1 MKKIINIFV
10 SLLIVIVTFSACRGG
25 VYIDDFVNVKW
36 TCNDFGLQ
44 FSYTDDN
51 PEMGVGTLVKDNET
65 IEIICL
71 FSLSKNIEVYDKS
84 NYSSTDSNEVCKA
97 LLIGHYEVKDDVA
110 KVTIIEDNLFNGE
123 YLNKVIY
130 LKMTPLT

>member
-1 MKKIINIFV
+1 MKKIVSILV

-25 VYIDDFVNVKW
+25 VYIDDFVNAQW
-36 TCNDFGLQ
+36 TCNDLSLQ
-44 FSYTDDN
+44 FAYTDDN

-71 FSLSKNIEVYDKS
+71 FSLSKNIEIYDKS
-84 NYSSTDSNEVCKA
+84 NYGSTDSDEVCKA
-97 LLIGHYEVKDDVA
+97 LLIGHYEIKDNVA
-110 KVTIIEDNLFNGE
+110 KVTIIEDNLFKGE

-130 LKMTPLT
+130 LKMTPLN